1 VKLKITQD
9 ILSDLVTRGA
19 SSAAKNSPSHIVNNA
34 RLVAEGG
41 NLLVASTDFDMMV
54 EASGPA
60 DIEREGAITV
70 DAARLKM
77 VVERL
82 PKGAAI
88 KIELNE
94 EKAELI
100 LQCGRS
106 RTVFPTLAASDFPAR
121 DASQVKG
128 AEFELAGSDLVKL
141 FGHTAQSLS
150 SVALSPM
157 AGVFLHVREGANRPL
172 LAAVGTSGHILF
184 MATVGLPEGAENMPR
199 SGEQAPGV
207 ILSAETVAAV
217 LRLFRSA
224 DVVSVRVDASS
235 IVFTTENVLFCSS
248 MLVGTYPNYNPLV
261 SDPAKTRVLVDRARA
276 ANTVALLETFASKE
290 LGHRLQC
297 GHADEG
303 LVVAVAGQVGNGVD
317 VIEAE
322 IDGKIETFGIN
333 GQVMKMMLNSF
344 KSSAIVLHPD
354 PAGQKNRRIMFL
366 AEDEPDLVGVIA
378 TMNINTE
385 MVETP
390 KHG

>member
-34 RLVAEGG
+34 RLVADGG
-41 NLLVASTDFDMMV
+41 NLFIASTDFDMMV

-60 DIEREGAITV
+60 DIEREGATTV
-70 DAARLKM
+70 DAAKLKM

-82 PKGAAI
+82 PRGKEI
-88 KIELNE
+88 KIELND

-100 LQCGRS
+100 VQCGRS
-106 RTVFPTLAASDFPAR
+106 RTVFPTLTADLFPAR
-121 DASQVKG
+121 DASKVNG

-150 SVALSPM
+150 SVGMSPM
-157 AGVFLHVREGANRPL
+157 AGVFLHMIEGESRPL
-172 LAAVGTSGHILF
+172 LAAVGTSGHFLF
-184 MATVGLPEGAENMPR
+184 RATVGMPEGAENMPL
-199 SGEQAPGV
+199 SGTVPGV
-207 ILSAETVAAV
+207 ILSAETVAAI
-217 LRLFRSA
+217 LRNFRSA
-224 DVVSVRVDASS
+224 EVVNIRVDSS
-235 IVFTTENVLFCSS
+235 TIVFTTANVLFCSS
-248 MLVGTYPNYNPLV
+248 MLVGTYPPYVPLV
-261 SDPAKTRVLVDRARA
+261 SNPSKTRVLFDRASA

-297 GHADEG
+297 GHSDEG
-303 LVVAVAGQVGNGVD
+303 LVVAVGGQTGNGVD

-322 IDGKIETFGIN
+322 IDGKVETFGIN
-333 GQVMKMMLNSF
+333 GQYLKMMLASF

-354 PAGQKNRRIMFL
+354 PADMRNRRIMFL
-366 AEDEPDLVGVIA
+366 AEDEPDVVGVIA
-378 TMNINTE
+378 TMNITTE